1 MKRSAF
7 PLVRGRWLRAVFARI
22 PTWRRSLRKRL
33 ERSQETLPS
42 RISSM
47 RMERSSEPSDPPL
60 QVRPSCDAA
69 FVGQDL
75 GIRRSGLVVD
85 RNREELPANAARLA
99 AAIVM
104 GAMSDFAELIDIDV
118 NELAR
123 SLALVAHD
131 GLHRFE

>member
-1 MKRSAF
+1 
-7 PLVRGRWLRAVFARI
+7 
-22 PTWRRSLRKRL
+22 
-33 ERSQETLPS
+33 
-42 RISSM
+42 M
-47 RMERSSEPSDPPL
+47 RMEPSSEPSDPPL

-104 GAMSDFAELIDIDV
+104 GAMSDFGELIDIDV